1 MMHIYLNLK
10 VLQEEGFN
18 LLGLATFILTFHQA
32 EEFLD
37 VYRCIGCL
45 LYARIFT
52 RGVVEE
58 WGESVT
64 HLSSG
69 PCLALQVSRQNLK

>member
-1 MMHIYLNLK
+1 MLCPRQALSLRYKIENNYAIMHIYLNLK

-45 LYARIFT
+45 LN
-52 RGVVEE
+52 
-58 WGESVT
+58 SVCKNI
-64 HLSSG
+64 HQRS
-69 PCLALQVSRQNLK
+69 C